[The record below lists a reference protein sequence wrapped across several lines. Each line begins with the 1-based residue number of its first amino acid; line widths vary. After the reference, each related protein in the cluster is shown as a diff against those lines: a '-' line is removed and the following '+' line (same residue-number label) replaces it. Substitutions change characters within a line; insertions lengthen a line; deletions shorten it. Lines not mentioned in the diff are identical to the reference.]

1 MKKITVALILSMC
14 MMIFSFSIRIDP
26 ILISK
31 VVGQGEKTSASIFI
45 ENADE
50 FETVNFEVTVMDVV
64 QNREGGYVV
73 APAGSTDYSAAKW
86 TKVTP
91 TKFSVQP
98 KKTARV
104 DVEIN
109 VPRGVIGGRYAA
121 VVLKIVTKKEE
132 LTGME
137 EAAGFGVLLDYQIA
151 SFIELNID
159 SLRKRPELY
168 VTGLSL
174 RKISEIPSL
183 AEVQNIIGPNA
194 NVFAVTVLNKG
205 NMHVQAYGE
214 LIIKTKDNR
223 TLAKFPMGSGNI
235 LPGAEV
241 ELRSIT
247 TRQFPE
253 GSYIARAVVN
263 YGGYRPAILEAELNI
278 VKDEAVSKTQKQS
291 EAPLIFVEPGNI
303 ELKCLP
309 GAFRSTTVEIFNRG
323 NQTVNISASVYPL
336 VYDLEGELVPTET
349 RGQAPSWIEISPTS
363 FQLRP
368 NQSRKLRISV
378 RPSEGV
384 KGGQYFDLSF
394 VATAEDL
401 KSEQGANLLVFV
413 GKDEEMIQRASM
425 QFTKVVP
432 TEEGLEVDLLVNN
445 EGNTHFLPSISVGL
459 ERIIPEREENG
470 IIYPESTERIVS
482 ASYANDNPIL
492 AGTQRLFMLALN
504 VDLKSGEYVLIAR
517 LDAKDLEQVVIK
529 ERIRIERG
537 EER

>member
-1 MKKITVALILSMC
+1 MRKITVVLILSMC
-14 MMIFSFSIRIDP
+14 MMIFSFNIRIDP

-205 NMHVQAYGE
+205 NIHVQAYGE
-214 LIIKTKDNR
+214 LIIKTN
-223 TLAKFPMGSGNI
+223 
-235 LPGAEV
+235 PGQ
-241 ELRSIT
+241 RS
-247 TRQFPE
+247 
-253 GSYIARAVVN
+253 N
-263 YGGYRPAILEAELNI
+263 
-278 VKDEAVSKTQKQS
+278 
-291 EAPLIFVEPGNI
+291 
-303 ELKCLP
+303 
-309 GAFRSTTVEIFNRG
+309 
-323 NQTVNISASVYPL
+323 
-336 VYDLEGELVPTET
+336 
-349 RGQAPSWIEISPTS
+349 
-363 FQLRP
+363 
-368 NQSRKLRISV
+368 
-378 RPSEGV
+378 
-384 KGGQYFDLSF
+384 
-394 VATAEDL
+394 
-401 KSEQGANLLVFV
+401 
-413 GKDEEMIQRASM
+413 
-425 QFTKVVP
+425 
-432 TEEGLEVDLLVNN
+432 
-445 EGNTHFLPSISVGL
+445 
-459 ERIIPEREENG
+459 
-470 IIYPESTERIVS
+470 
-482 ASYANDNPIL
+482 
-492 AGTQRLFMLALN
+492 
-504 VDLKSGEYVLIAR
+504 
-517 LDAKDLEQVVIK
+517 
-529 ERIRIERG
+529 
-537 EER
+537 